1 MPPPVRH
8 FEPWLSAWDLTPDGP
23 PFATHTSLL
32 MPVTHRG
39 GPAMLKVTPH
49 HEEATGAAVMDWW
62 AGDGAARVLAF
73 DETASLLE
81 RATGPASLARLSG
94 EGADEQA
101 TAILCR
107 VTSRLHA
114 KDPVTRP
121 PSVVPLEGWF
131 GELWPVAAARG
142 GLFAKAAETA
152 ERLLASQS
160 ERVVLHGDL
169 HHDNVL
175 DFGARG
181 WLAIDPKG
189 LYGERTFDYVN
200 LLRNPEGQSER
211 AVERLARRVE
221 HVASLAAI
229 DARRLLQWTAA
240 FTGLSA
246 AWIVNDG
253 EDPVLDL
260 ALADAAHRLLD
271 G

>member
-1 MPPPVRH
+1 MTD

-23 PFATHTSLL
+23 PFATHTSALV
-32 MPVTHRG
+32 PVMHRG
-39 GPAMLKVTPH
+39 HPAMLKVTTDR
-49 HEEATGAAVMDWW
+49 EEATGAAVMRWW
-62 AGDGAARVLAF
+62 GGVGAARVLAF
-73 DETASLLE
+73 DETACLLE
-81 RATGPASLARLSG
+81 RATGRASLARLSG
-94 EGADEQA
+94 EGADEEA

-107 VTSRLHA
+107 VTARLHA
-114 KDPVTRP
+114 RDPVTRP
-121 PSVVPLEGWF
+121 RSVIPLEHWF

-142 GLFAKAAETA
+142 GLFARTSETA
-152 ERLLASQS
+152 ERLLATQS
-160 ERVVLHGDL
+160 ELVVLHGDL

-200 LLRNPEGQSER
+200 LLRNPEGQTAR
-211 AVERLARRVE
+211 AVERLPGRVE
-221 HVASLAAI
+221 QVASRAAV
-229 DARRLLQWTAA
+229 DPRRLLQWTVA

-253 EDPVLDL
+253 GDPVLDL
-260 ALADAAHRLLD
+260 AVASAAHRLLE